1 MKCEKL
7 NFRKSQGINQISFKN
22 GAWMERSSRNFKPI
36 SSNRKC
42 EATFASWNRY
52 FTENSRWVPLI
63 LRQCFIFQDYY
74 NQLFGIK
81 TITSSS
87 ISQALCLPVSVSE
100 LVEVNQSDRVSSVLV
115 FFAIT
120 FCFWWFKVV
129 IPQYKCTYPMR
140 MLKFWLNVHFWMSFD
155 VNVINRDL

>member
-1 MKCEKL
+1 MVHEWSGHL
-7 NFRKSQGINQISFKN
+7 EILSPSQ
-22 GAWMERSSRNFKPI
+22 
-36 SSNRKC
+36 
-42 EATFASWNRY
+42 ATENARPY
-52 FTENSRWVPLI
+52 LLLGHFTENSRWVPLI

-115 FFAIT
+115 VFVIT
-120 FCFWWFKVV
+120 FCF
-129 IPQYKCTYPMR
+129 
-140 MLKFWLNVHFWMSFD
+140 
-155 VNVINRDL
+155 